1 MLLKRK
7 WRHKPGS
14 WTSPQTSASLLI
26 TQYRVP
32 PSIKAGEVQH
42 LYYWEV
48 CPAPTTPG
56 AGGIREM
63 PSCTGSHPLS
73 TCYLEGLGPC
83 VHICTEGLG
92 GNQMSN
98 CPENLVLAISKQA
111 IISRQTIH
119 PADCLVL
126 IIPSLSPS
134 QSMDHW
140 LVKEHVLGHTQNTC
154 LGPQEDSGICEDKNQ
169 RFFFGSPSTSF
180 YLPPTLLP
188 LVQWK

>member
-1 MLLKRK
+1 
-7 WRHKPGS
+7 
-14 WTSPQTSASLLI
+14 
-26 TQYRVP
+26 
-32 PSIKAGEVQH
+32 
-42 LYYWEV
+42 
-48 CPAPTTPG
+48 
-56 AGGIREM
+56 M

-92 GNQMSN
+92 RNQMSN

-134 QSMDHW
+134 QSMAHW
-140 LVKEHVLGHTQNTC
+140 LVKEHVLGRTQNTC

-169 RFFFGSPSTSF
+169 GFFWFSLYLLLSPSHPASGSVEINHLTW
-180 YLPPTLLP
+180 LLSQAWRQ
-188 LVQWK
+188 LNVTAVLH